1 MTEQKNN
8 EIDLIEKYTIA
19 EQFSNDIVRKVL
31 FSHEDIFKS
40 FLGNF
45 DYFVKH
51 FDEIETV
58 EQEKDSFINIT
69 GSKRDS
75 DCIWKV
81 KFKNGKISFVWIII
95 EFQTK
100 SQSHMAYRIAEY
112 TFSLMQQLVKKYDKT
127 DENFFKK
134 GNKLPL
140 IFPIVLFS
148 GDGEWNAPLNIK
160 DLYDIEVANNFNNH
174 IFSLEY
180 ALIKE
185 QEICQNPNK
194 NDISELINKFFKL
207 LSLRNIE
214 NMIPELEQIHSY
226 LIDKK
231 LEFLIRP
238 VYFILLSLTRQTKS
252 TNVSSN
258 LKDYIIQNLD
268 TGDTKM
274 VQSQIQA
281 LRDSYDNVINNS
293 ILMGEQRGRQEG
305 LLEGR
310 QEGEQLLLSKL
321 LTSFF
326 KVDLTETQKDLI
338 ANANSQLLEK
348 WGTNFMHCQSIQDVF
363 KIK

>member
-1 MTEQKNN
+1 M
-8 EIDLIEKYTIA
+8 
-19 EQFSNDIVRKVL
+19 
-31 FSHEDIFKS
+31 
-40 FLGNF
+40 
-45 DYFVKH
+45 
-51 FDEIETV
+51 
-58 EQEKDSFINIT
+58 
-69 GSKRDS
+69 
-75 DCIWKV
+75 
-81 KFKNGKISFVWIII
+81 
-95 EFQTK
+95 
-100 SQSHMAYRIAEY
+100 
-112 TFSLMQQLVKKYDKT
+112 
-127 DENFFKK
+127 
-134 GNKLPL
+134 
-140 IFPIVLFS
+140 
-148 GDGEWNAPLNIK
+148 
-160 DLYDIEVANNFNNH
+160 
-174 IFSLEY
+174 
-180 ALIKE
+180 IKE

-305 LLEGR
+305 R

-363 KIK
+363 EIK

>member
-1 MTEQKNN
+1 M
-8 EIDLIEKYTIA
+8 
-19 EQFSNDIVRKVL
+19 
-31 FSHEDIFKS
+31 
-40 FLGNF
+40 
-45 DYFVKH
+45 
-51 FDEIETV
+51 
-58 EQEKDSFINIT
+58 
-69 GSKRDS
+69 
-75 DCIWKV
+75 
-81 KFKNGKISFVWIII
+81 
-95 EFQTK
+95 
-100 SQSHMAYRIAEY
+100 
-112 TFSLMQQLVKKYDKT
+112 
-127 DENFFKK
+127 
-134 GNKLPL
+134 
-140 IFPIVLFS
+140 
-148 GDGEWNAPLNIK
+148 
-160 DLYDIEVANNFNNH
+160 
-174 IFSLEY
+174 
-180 ALIKE
+180 
-185 QEICQNPNK
+185 
-194 NDISELINKFFKL
+194 
-207 LSLRNIE
+207 
-214 NMIPELEQIHSY
+214 
-226 LIDKK
+226 IDKK

-238 VYFILLSLTRQTKS
+238 VYFILLSLTRKTKS

>member
-1 MTEQKNN
+1 
-8 EIDLIEKYTIA
+8 
-19 EQFSNDIVRKVL
+19 
-31 FSHEDIFKS
+31 
-40 FLGNF
+40 
-45 DYFVKH
+45 
-51 FDEIETV
+51 
-58 EQEKDSFINIT
+58 
-69 GSKRDS
+69 
-75 DCIWKV
+75 
-81 KFKNGKISFVWIII
+81 
-95 EFQTK
+95 
-100 SQSHMAYRIAEY
+100 
-112 TFSLMQQLVKKYDKT
+112 
-127 DENFFKK
+127 
-134 GNKLPL
+134 
-140 IFPIVLFS
+140 
-148 GDGEWNAPLNIK
+148 
-160 DLYDIEVANNFNNH
+160 
-174 IFSLEY
+174 
-180 ALIKE
+180 
-185 QEICQNPNK
+185 
-194 NDISELINKFFKL
+194 
-207 LSLRNIE
+207 
-214 NMIPELEQIHSY
+214 MIPELEQIHSY

-305 LLEGR
+305 R

-348 WGTNFMHCQSIQDVF
+348 WGTKFMYCKTIQDVF
-363 KIK
+363 EIK

>member
-1 MTEQKNN
+1 MAKQKNN
-8 EIDLIEKYTIA
+8 EADLIKKYTLA

-31 FSHEDIFKS
+31 FSHADIFKS

-45 DYFVKH
+45 DYFVEH
-51 FDEIETV
+51 FDEIESV
-58 EQEKDSFINIT
+58 EQEKNSLINII

-81 KFKNGKISFVWIII
+81 KFKDGDISFVWIII

-100 SQSHMAYRIAEY
+100 SQHHMAYRIAEY
-112 TFSLMQQLVKKYDKT
+112 TFSLMQQLVKKYEKT
-127 DENFFKK
+127 KYNFLKK
-134 GNKLPL
+134 DNGLPL

-160 DLYDIEVANNFNNH
+160 DLYNEKAKTFHNY

-180 ALIKE
+180 FLIKE
-185 QEICQNPNK
+185 QEICQNPNT
-194 NDISELINKFFKL
+194 NDISELMNRFFKL

-214 NMIPELEQIHSY
+214 NMLSELKNIHTY
-226 LIDKK
+226 LVNKN

-238 VYFILLSLTRQTKS
+238 VYFILLSLTKQTNAVEMSLK
-252 TNVSSN
+252 
-258 LKDYIIQNLD
+258 LKDYIVQNLD

-274 VQSQIQA
+274 VQSQIQD
-281 LRDSYDNVINNS
+281 LRNSYDNA
-293 ILMGEQRGRQEG
+293 ILVGEQRGRQEG
-305 LLEGR
+305 
-310 QEGEQLLLSKL
+310 EQIFLSKQL
-321 LTSFF
+321 VSFF

-348 WGTNFMHCQSIQDVF
+348 WGTNFMHCKTLQDVF